1 MLKKICSVLVTAS
14 LVFSQTAAFAQT
26 QNTAETPGSVTVKEN
41 GQNEQKRYVAYGG
54 HLWQVVEQ
62 VDGRLLLCT
71 DPAIDKKLEMDQ
83 ALIEKDAE
91 AQYQFLNQDFLESFN
106 AVEKAHLDKVTLQ
119 KKTTE
124 DAQKARGA
132 KAVKVFLPNDD
143 TVEILDA
150 DVQKALEKFKAGQKT
165 EAPEAAPVPSVAIPE
180 ALEEAPAPSVATPEA
195 LEPAPVPSVEIPE
208 APEPAPAPSVATPEA
223 PEPAPAP
230 SVATPEA
237 PEPAP
242 APGVEPPKVNQPE
255 ETEEAILGDV
265 NADLKVNILDAQQ
278 IAKDS
283 TSDKEM
289 GGIPEQTGD
298 VNGDAQV
305 NIIDAQQIAQNAV
318 EPLDEGMG
326 TKKMVSA
333 RAASVMKSSALE
345 SQHFAAPDT
354 RPEGLAFG
362 ILVNPEGLEQSGAGT
377 KEDPYTFSEKKAAP
391 TPAVPN
397 KVPEQPEVSEA
408 PETTLP
414 FTPFS
419 KEELENPRLNNVEQ
433 AFDQLSTAGYKTR
446 EPSAAG
452 FPSDL
457 ITTTKNHIQGLGYYG
472 DYTIINVNGDGSP
485 GKIFIYDQGGMVQTL
500 VPPQTKSF
508 HTSGMQVVGDM
519 LIMMN
524 GLHGDPDS
532 YILMVDLRPLKEGQE
547 AVMLPRETGPSMTG
561 ACVGATNYTA
571 ADGTERLILIGVR
584 NQCFE
589 SVIPEDGVSFNW
601 VERQYDGPNLKENQN
616 IALVT
621 DVNNQVYLVA
631 FASEASQ
638 QGSIT
643 DLIDTN
649 GFDGLNFDDRLE
661 LYKVDVHSNPNG
673 IKVEFLKR
681 KDVQAYDDDM
691 LVFGSH
697 FRYGATLT
705 VDSPEG
711 FSVHTTRRAP
721 GNAHFNILGSLGSDV
736 ISALFGGN
744 TLPITT
750 YTAGQSYFLENKS
763 GTVSKMD
770 VTYVTKEGEQKTQ
783 TTNNVALG
791 ENQDIRIPIDAKD
804 IRLDFYVSTGSSWKP
819 VKTLEYKE
827 ANGNARRYKI
837 TGTVFNPTLH
847 EGVVLGEG
855 IQYQIKVK
863 TGTAFGAGTDSDVY
877 IRLVGDQ
884 GTTDEVLLNYG
895 MTNQFNT
902 RGNPFET
909 KGYDVGVFNF
919 NQDVG
924 KIKRIEVRTD
934 RSGAGA
940 DWLLDAI
947 EVVPMYNTTETQTK
961 KFDIHQWIVNDTWT
975 SFSNT
980 AEDSSQYR
988 LKINTGNVKG
998 AGTDSDIYVKLT
1010 GTKGET
1016 NEVEVTALYNGNA
1029 FEKGT
1034 SHSVVASFD
1043 QNVGEIQKITVRSDM
1058 SGVGADWFLDS
1069 VQVVPVWNNQTQDGE
1084 KTFDCKEWI
1093 VNKNPHTYSLD
1104 QNAITRYRMTVK
1116 TGKLSWWPKGE
1127 GTDAD
1132 IYVRLIGDKGQT
1144 NEVEI
1149 TSLIPGNAL
1158 ERGDT
1163 DTFTVN
1169 FENAIGNVKKIQVR
1183 SDMSG
1188 VGPDWYL
1195 ERIDVQP
1202 LFGNKDVG
1210 KNVRF
1215 AFNQWIDSKK
1225 VYEK

>member
-14 LVFSQTAAFAQT
+14 LVFSQTAVFAQT
-26 QNTAETPGSVTVKEN
+26 QNTAETPGTVTVKEN
-41 GQNEQKRYVAYGG
+41 SQKEQKRYVSYGG
-54 HLWQVVEQ
+54 HLWEVVEQ

-71 DPAIDKKLEMDQ
+71 DPTIDKTSDMDQ
-83 ALIEKDAE
+83 TLIGKDAE
-91 AQYQFLNQDFLESFN
+91 AQYQFLNQDFLKAFN
-106 AVEKAHLDKVTLQ
+106 TVEKAHLDKVTLQ

-124 DAQKARGA
+124 DTPKARVE

-143 TVEILDA
+143 TVEILNE
-150 DVQKALEKFKAGQKT
+150 DVQKALEKFKDGQKT
-165 EAPEAAPVPSVAIPE
+165 EAPEAAPVPSVEIPE
-180 ALEEAPAPSVATPEA
+180 EPEEAPGPSVEKPEVPEQVPVPSVETPETPEEAPAPSVELPT
-195 LEPAPVPSVEIPE
+195 
-208 APEPAPAPSVATPEA
+208 
-223 PEPAPAP
+223 
-230 SVATPEA
+230 
-237 PEPAP
+237 
-242 APGVEPPKVNQPE
+242 VNEPE
-255 ETEEAILGDV
+255 ETEEVIQGDV

-283 TSDKEM
+283 ALNGGTETSQKNV
-289 GGIPEQTGD
+289 GD
-298 VNGDAQV
+298 VNGDARV
-305 NIIDAQQIAQNAV
+305 NILDAQQIAKSRGDLPAGRTGASQTFAM
-318 EPLDEGMG
+318 D
-326 TKKMVSA
+326 T
-333 RAASVMKSSALE
+333 SVMKTSVSE
-345 SQHFAAPDT
+345 TQDSDTPDT
-354 RPEGLAFG
+354 SPEGLAFG
-362 ILVNPEGLEQSGAGT
+362 ILVNPEGLEQSGSGT
-377 KEDPYTFSEKKAAP
+377 KEDPYTFSEKKAEP
-391 TPAVPN
+391 TPVVPN
-397 KVPEQPEVSEA
+397 EVPEQPEVSEA
-408 PETTLP
+408 PEITLP

-433 AFDQLSTAGYKTR
+433 AFDQISTAGYKTR

-457 ITTTKNHIQGLGYYG
+457 ITTPVNHIQGLGYYG

-519 LIMMN
+519 LIMLN
-524 GLHGDPDS
+524 GLHGDPDC
-532 YILMVDLRPLKEGQE
+532 YIQMVDLRPLKEGQK

-631 FASEASQ
+631 FASDASQ

-643 DLIDTN
+643 DLIDTK

-736 ISALFGGN
+736 VSALFGGN

-763 GTVSKMD
+763 GTVAKMD
-770 VTYVTKEGEQKTQ
+770 VTYVTKESEQKTQ
-783 TTNNVALG
+783 TTKNVALG

-804 IRLDFYVSTGSSWKP
+804 IRLDFYVSTGSSWKQI
-819 VKTLEYKE
+819 KTLAYEA

-837 TGTVFNPTLH
+837 TGTVFNPTVH

-863 TGTAFGAGTDSDVY
+863 TGSAFGAGTDSDVY

-895 MTNQFNT
+895 MTNQINT

-919 NQDVG
+919 NKDVG
-924 KIKRIEVRTD
+924 EIKRVEVRTD

-947 EVVPMYNTTETQTK
+947 EVVPMYNTTETQIK
-961 KFDIHQWIVNDTWT
+961 KFDIHQWIVKDTWT

-988 LKINTGNVKG
+988 LKINTGNVRG
-998 AGTDSDIYVKLT
+998 AGTDSDIYVKLA

-1016 NEVEVTALYNGNA
+1016 NEVEVSGLYNGNA

-1043 QNVGEIQKITVRSDM
+1043 KNVGEIQKITVRSDM

-1069 VQVVPVWNNQTQDGE
+1069 VQVVPVWNNQTQAGE
-1084 KTFDCKEWI
+1084 KSFDCKEWI

-1127 GTDAD
+1127 GTDAN

-1169 FENAIGNVKKIQVR
+1169 FENAVGKVEKIQVR

-1210 KNVRF
+1210 NNVRF
-1215 AFNQWIDSKK
+1215 AFNKWIDSKK

>member
-1 MLKKICSVLVTAS
+1 MLKKICSVLVTVS
-14 LVFSQTAAFAQT
+14 LVFSQTAVFAQT
-26 QNTAETPGSVTVKEN
+26 QNMAETPGTVTVKEN
-41 GQNEQKRYVAYGG
+41 SQKEQKRYVSYGG
-54 HLWQVVEQ
+54 HLWEVVEQ

-71 DPAIDKKLEMDQ
+71 DPTIDQTSDMDQ
-83 ALIEKDAE
+83 TLIGKDAE
-91 AQYQFLNQDFLESFN
+91 AQYQFLNQDFLKAFN

-124 DAQKARGA
+124 DTPKARVE

-143 TVEILDA
+143 TVEILNE
-150 DVQKALEKFKAGQKT
+150 DVQKALEKFKDGQKT
-165 EAPEAAPVPSVAIPE
+165 EAPEAV
-180 ALEEAPAPSVATPEA
+180 
-195 LEPAPVPSVEIPE
+195 PVPSVEIPE
-208 APEPAPAPSVATPEA
+208 EPEEAPAPSVELPT
-223 PEPAPAP
+223 
-230 SVATPEA
+230 
-237 PEPAP
+237 
-242 APGVEPPKVNQPE
+242 VNEPE
-255 ETEEAILGDV
+255 ETEEVIQGDV

-283 TSDKEM
+283 ALNGGTETSPKNV
-289 GGIPEQTGD
+289 GD
-298 VNGDAQV
+298 MNGDARV
-305 NIIDAQQIAQNAV
+305 NILDAQQIAKSRGDLPAGRTGESQTFAM
-318 EPLDEGMG
+318 D
-326 TKKMVSA
+326 T
-333 RAASVMKSSALE
+333 SVMKTSVSE
-345 SQHFAAPDT
+345 TQDSDTPDT
-354 RPEGLAFG
+354 SPEGLTFG
-362 ILVNPEGLEQSGAGT
+362 ILVNPEGLEQSGSGT
-377 KEDPYTFSEKKAAP
+377 KEDPYTFSEKKAEP
-391 TPAVPN
+391 TPVVPN
-397 KVPEQPEVSEA
+397 EVPEQPEVSEA
-408 PETTLP
+408 PEITLP

-433 AFDQLSTAGYKTR
+433 AFDQISTVGYKTR

-457 ITTTKNHIQGLGYYG
+457 ITTPVNHIQGLGYYG

-519 LIMMN
+519 LIMLN
-524 GLHGDPDS
+524 GLHGDPDC
-532 YILMVDLRPLKEGQE
+532 YIQMVDLRPLKEGQK

-631 FASEASQ
+631 FASDASQ

-643 DLIDTN
+643 DLIDTK

-661 LYKVDVHSNPNG
+661 LYKVDAHSNPNG

-736 ISALFGGN
+736 VSALFGGN

-763 GTVSKMD
+763 GTVAKMD
-770 VTYVTKEGEQKTQ
+770 VTYVTKESEQKTQ
-783 TTNNVALG
+783 TTKNVALG

-804 IRLDFYVSTGSSWKP
+804 IRLDFYVSTGSSWKQI
-819 VKTLEYKE
+819 KTLAYEA

-837 TGTVFNPTLH
+837 TGTVFNPTVH

-863 TGTAFGAGTDSDVY
+863 TGSAFGAGTDSDVY

-895 MTNQFNT
+895 MTNQINT

-924 KIKRIEVRTD
+924 EIKRIEVRTD

-940 DWLLDAI
+940 DWLLDTI

-961 KFDIHQWIVNDTWT
+961 KFDIYQWIVKDTWT

-988 LKINTGNVKG
+988 LKINTGNVRG
-998 AGTDSDIYVKLT
+998 AGTDSDIYVKLS

-1016 NEVEVTALYNGNA
+1016 NEVEISGLYNGNA

-1043 QNVGEIQKITVRSDM
+1043 KNVGEIQKVTVRSDM
-1058 SGVGADWFLDS
+1058 SGVGPDWFLDS
-1069 VQVVPVWNNQTQDGE
+1069 VQVVPVWNNQTQAGE

-1093 VNKNPHTYSLD
+1093 VNKNRHTYSLD

-1169 FENAIGNVKKIQVR
+1169 FENAIGKVEKIQVR

-1188 VGPDWYL
+1188 IGPDWYL

-1202 LFGNKDVG
+1202 LFGNKNVG
-1210 KNVRF
+1210 NNVRF

>member
-14 LVFSQTAAFAQT
+14 LVLSQTAAFAQT

-41 GQNEQKRYVAYGG
+41 GPKEEKRYVSYGG
-54 HLWQVVEQ
+54 HLWEVVEQ

-71 DPAIDKKLEMDQ
+71 DPAIEKKLEMDQ

-124 DAQKARGA
+124 DTQKARGA

-165 EAPEAAPVPSVAIPE
+165 EAPEQAPIPSVETPE
-180 ALEEAPAPSVATPEA
+180 APEEAPIPSVETPEAPEEAPAPSVET
-195 LEPAPVPSVEIPE
+195 PE
-208 APEPAPAPSVATPEA
+208 APEQAPAPSVA
-223 PEPAPAP
+223 
-230 SVATPEA
+230 
-237 PEPAP
+237 
-242 APGVEPPKVNQPE
+242 PPTVNEPE
-255 ETEEAILGDV
+255 ETEKAILGDV
-265 NADLKVNILDAQQ
+265 NGDQKVNILDAQQ
-278 IAKDS
+278 IALS
-283 TSDKEM
+283 CASGEEM
-289 GGIPEQTGD
+289 EETEKAILGD
-298 VNGDAQV
+298 VNGDQKV
-305 NIIDAQQIAQNAV
+305 NILDAQQIALSCAAGNTPAGRAV
-318 EPLDEGMG
+318 AGQTFAMD
-326 TKKMVSA
+326 T
-333 RAASVMKSSALE
+333 SVMKTSVSE
-345 SQHFAAPDT
+345 TQDSDTPDT

-362 ILVNPEGLEQSGAGT
+362 ILVNPEGLEQSGTGT

-391 TPAVPN
+391 TPAAPN
-397 KVPEQPEVSEA
+397 ETPEQPEASEA
-408 PETTLP
+408 PEVTLP
-414 FTPFS
+414 FAPFS
-419 KEELENPRLNNVEQ
+419 KENLKNPRLNNVEQ
-433 AFDQLSTAGYKTR
+433 AFDQISTAGYKTR

-472 DYTIINVNGDGSP
+472 DYTIINVNGDGTP
-485 GKIFIYDQGGMVQTL
+485 GKIFIYDQERMVQTL

-532 YILMVDLRPLKEGQE
+532 YIQMVDLRPLNEGKE
-547 AVMLPRETGPSMTG
+547 AVLLPRETGPSMTG

-589 SVIPEDGVSFNW
+589 SVMPEDGVSFNW
-601 VERQYDGPNLKENQN
+601 TERRYNGPNLKENQS

-649 GFDGLNFDDRLE
+649 GFDGLNFDDCLE

-673 IKVEFLKR
+673 INVEFLKK
-681 KDVQAYDDDM
+681 KDVEAYDDDL

-711 FSVHTTRRAP
+711 FSVHTTRRVP
-721 GNAHFNILGSLGSDV
+721 GNAHFNILGSLGSDAV
-736 ISALFGGN
+736 SALFGGN

-763 GTVSKMD
+763 GTVSKLD
-770 VTYVTKEGEQKTQ
+770 VTYTTKDGEQKTQ
-783 TTNNVALG
+783 TTKSIELG
-791 ENQDIRIPIDAKD
+791 KKGDVQIPIDAKD
-804 IRLDFYVSTGSSWKP
+804 IRLDFYVSTGSAWKP

-847 EGVVLGEG
+847 EGVVLGED

-863 TGTAFGAGTDSDVY
+863 TGSAIGAGTDSNVY

-895 MTNQFNT
+895 VTNQFNT

-924 KIKRIEVRTD
+924 KIKGIEVRTD

-961 KFDIHQWIVNDTWT
+961 KFDIQQWIVKSDWT

-980 AEDSSQYR
+980 PEDSTQYR
-988 LKINTGNVKG
+988 LSFKTGNLMG
-998 AGTDSDIYVKLT
+998 AGTDSGIYVKLI

-1034 SHSVVASFD
+1034 NHAVVANFD
-1043 QNVGEIQKITVRSDM
+1043 KNIGEIQKVMVRSDM
-1058 SGVGADWFLDS
+1058 SGVGPDWFLDCI
-1069 VQVVPVWNNQTQDGE
+1069 QVAPFWKNQAQAGE

-1116 TGKLSWWPKGE
+1116 TGKLSRWPKGE

-1169 FENAIGNVKKIQVR
+1169 FENAIGKVQKIQVR

-1202 LFGNKDVG
+1202 LFGNKDAG
-1210 KNVRF
+1210 ENVRF

>member
-14 LVFSQTAAFAQT
+14 LVFSQTAVFAQT
-26 QNTAETPGSVTVKEN
+26 QNTAETPGTVTMKEN
-41 GQNEQKRYVAYGG
+41 SQKEQKRYVSYGG
-54 HLWQVVEQ
+54 HLWEMVEK

-71 DPAIDKKLEMDQ
+71 DPAIEKKLEMDQ
-83 ALIEKDAE
+83 ALIEKDE
-91 AQYQFLNQDFLESFN
+91 EEQYQFLNQDFLKAFN
-106 AVEKAHLDKVTLQ
+106 AVEKVHLDKVTLQ
-119 KKTTE
+119 KKTME
-124 DAQKARGA
+124 DTQKASAA
-132 KAVKVFLPNDD
+132 KEVKVFLPNDD
-143 TVEILDA
+143 TVEILNE
-150 DVQKALEKFKAGQKT
+150 DVQKALEKFKAEQKT
-165 EAPEAAPVPSVAIPE
+165 EAPEKAPAPSVETPE
-180 ALEEAPAPSVATPEA
+180 VPEEAPAPSV
-195 LEPAPVPSVEIPE
+195 
-208 APEPAPAPSVATPEA
+208 
-223 PEPAPAP
+223 
-230 SVATPEA
+230 
-237 PEPAP
+237 
-242 APGVEPPKVNQPE
+242 EPPTGNEPE
-255 ETEEAILGDV
+255 ETEEMILGDV

-283 TSDKEM
+283 ALNGGTETSQKNV
-289 GGIPEQTGD
+289 GD
-298 VNGDAQV
+298 VNGDARV
-305 NIIDAQQIAQNAV
+305 NILDAQQIAKSRGDLPADRAGERQTFA
-318 EPLDEGMG
+318 LD
-326 TKKMVSA
+326 T
-333 RAASVMKSSALE
+333 SVMKTSVSE
-345 SQHFAAPDT
+345 TQNSDTPDT
-354 RPEGLAFG
+354 SPEGLAFG
-362 ILVNPEGLEQSGAGT
+362 ILVNPEGLEQSGSGT
-377 KEDPYTFSEKKAAP
+377 KEDPYTFSEKKAEP
-391 TPAVPN
+391 TPVVPN
-397 KVPEQPEVSEA
+397 EVPEQPEVSEE
-408 PETTLP
+408 PEITLP
-414 FTPFS
+414 FVPFS
-419 KEELENPRLNNVEQ
+419 KEDLKNLRLNNVEQ

-446 EPSAAG
+446 EPSAEG

-457 ITTTKNHIQGLGYYG
+457 ITTTKNHIQGLGFYG
-472 DYTIINVNGDGSP
+472 DYTIINVNGDRTP
-485 GKIFIYDQGGMVQTL
+485 GKIFIYDQKGMIQTL

-519 LIMMN
+519 LIMLN

-532 YILMVDLRPLKEGQE
+532 YILMVDLRPLKEGKD
-547 AVMLPRETGPSMTG
+547 AVMLPRETGPKMTG
-561 ACVGATNYTA
+561 ACVGATNYTDA
-571 ADGTERLILIGVR
+571 NGVEKLVLIGVR

-601 VERQYDGPNLKENQN
+601 VERRYNGPNLKENQS

-621 DVNNQVYLVA
+621 DVNNQVYLIA
-631 FASEASQ
+631 FASDVSQ
-638 QGSIT
+638 QGSIA
-643 DLIDTN
+643 DLIDTS
-649 GFDGLNFDDRLE
+649 GFEGLNFDDRLE
-661 LYKVDVHSNPNG
+661 LYKVDVHSNPKG
-673 IKVEFLKR
+673 IYVEFLKK
-681 KDVQAYDDDM
+681 KDVEAYDDDL

-697 FRYGATLT
+697 FRYAATLT

-711 FSVHTTRRAP
+711 FSVHTTRRVP
-721 GNAHFNILGSLGSDV
+721 GNAHFNILGSLGSDAV
-736 ISALFGGN
+736 SALFGGN

-763 GTVSKMD
+763 GTVSKLEA
-770 VTYVTKEGEQKTQ
+770 TYTTKEGEQKTQ
-783 TTNNVALG
+783 TTNSIELG
-791 ENQDIRIPIDAKD
+791 KKGDVQIPIDAKD

-819 VKTLEYKE
+819 IKTLEYKE

-837 TGTVFNPTLH
+837 TGTVFDPTIH

-863 TGTAFGAGTDSDVY
+863 TGSAFGAGTDSDVY

-895 MTNQFNT
+895 VTNQFNT

-934 RSGAGA
+934 RSGAGD
-940 DWLLDAI
+940 DWLLDSI

-961 KFDIHQWIVNDTWT
+961 KFDINQWIVKSDWT
-975 SFSNT
+975 SFSNFP
-980 AEDSSQYR
+980 EDSTQYG
-988 LKINTGNVKG
+988 LSFKTGNLMG
-998 AGTDSDIYVKLT
+998 AGTDSDIYVKLV
-1010 GTKGET
+1010 GSKGET

-1034 SHSVVASFD
+1034 NHRVVANFD
-1043 QNVGEIQKITVRSDM
+1043 KNIGEIQKVMVRSDM
-1058 SGVGADWFLDS
+1058 SGVGPDWFLDS
-1069 VQVVPVWNNQTQDGE
+1069 IQVEPFWKNQAQAGE

-1093 VNKNPHTYSLD
+1093 VNKNSRTYSVD

-1116 TGKLSWWPKGE
+1116 TGKLSRWPKGE

-1132 IYVRLIGDKGQT
+1132 IYVRLIGDEGQT

-1169 FENAIGNVKKIQVR
+1169 FENAIGKVEKIQVR

-1202 LFGNKDVG
+1202 LLGNKDSG
-1210 KNVRF
+1210 ENVRF